1 MPGQTPAGAICST
14 PPNQAEP
21 VEKPR
26 FHPLTTS
33 SSDRNEICDQAV
45 RGSIEVRTTRRSIG
59 EMIMGACSLVLLA
72 FAITAIEPRLREQV
86 SAQLSAPPSAQFSTV
101 NYRAQDVSRIVI
113 ATAREQF
120 SLHAALVI
128 FAFAG
133 GVLMIFMLR
142 T

>member
-1 MPGQTPAGAICST
+1 MRA
-14 PPNQAEP
+14 
-21 VEKPR
+21 
-26 FHPLTTS
+26 
-33 SSDRNEICDQAV
+33 
-45 RGSIEVRTTRRSIG
+45 TRRSIG
-59 EMIMGACSLVLLA
+59 ETLMAACSLLVLA
-72 FAITAIEPRLREQV
+72 FAITTIEPRIREQV

-101 NYRAQDVSRIVI
+101 SYRAEEISRIVI

-120 SLHAALVI
+120 SLHAALVV